1 MTETPT
7 KREPPM
13 PGVAAIALYMIL
25 LAGINVINVVRGDAR
40 PAYLV
45 FSAAFLAAGAGL
57 LMMFRWA
64 WTLSLA
70 AAVLMAGM
78 FFWKF
83 SMEHQAPWVV
93 QGLLNLIFFLYL
105 IRPEV
110 RAKLR

>member
-1 MTETPT
+1 MTKTPA
-7 KREPPM
+7 KPGMPL

-25 LAGINVINVVRGDAR
+25 LAGINVVNVVRGDAR
-40 PAYLV
+40 TAYLI

-64 WTLSLA
+64 WTLTLA
-70 AAVLMAGM
+70 ATLMLTGL
-78 FFWKF
+78 FFWRY
-83 SMEHQAPWVV
+83 STTHEWPWVA
-93 QGLLNLIFFLYL
+93 QGLLNLVFFLYL